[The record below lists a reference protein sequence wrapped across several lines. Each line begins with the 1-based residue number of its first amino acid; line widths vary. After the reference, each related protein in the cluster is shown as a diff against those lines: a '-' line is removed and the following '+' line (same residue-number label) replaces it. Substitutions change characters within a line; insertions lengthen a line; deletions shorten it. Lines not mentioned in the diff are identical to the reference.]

1 MPQPSNPPKGDIT
14 RYAKAWTE
22 GSQEALN
29 ELIECSYKE
38 LHRRAKSIIYQKQA
52 GDFQPTELVN
62 EAFFRLAGLRPRAM
76 ENRESFF
83 KLAGHLMRNTLIDKF
98 REVQAQKR
106 GGGIEKTVFQELSC
120 PLANGK
126 RITVEQMFDFNDSI
140 DELRLADPLAAQ
152 IVELR
157 YFVGLTQAEMVEILG
172 IPLSRVRKKYNTG
185 REFIQ
190 DRMGK
195 TAKPNGK
202 A

>member
-1 MPQPSNPPKGDIT
+1 MSHPSNPREGEIT
-14 RYAKAWTE
+14 RYARAWTE

-38 LHRRAKSIIYQKQA
+38 LHRRAKSIIYQKHVGA
-52 GDFQPTELVN
+52 FQPTELVN

-106 GGGIEKTVFQELSC
+106 GGGLEEDVFQELSC

-126 RITVEQMFDFNDSI
+126 RITVEQMFDFNEAI
-140 DELRLADPLAAQ
+140 DELRQVDGLAAQ

-185 REFIQ
+185 RAFIQ
-190 DRMGK
+190 DRMRES
-195 TAKPNGK
+195 PQP
-202 A
+202 